1 MPFLSIHARW
11 PMTAASMVLWAS
23 FVTCTL
29 AADPEAP
36 DHFEK
41 TIRPVLDQYCAACH
55 DPEDPDNH
63 IPFLQANTAAQLQH
77 LRGIWGSVAAQLRN
91 RTMPPPD
98 EDQPSEKQRLEV
110 AQWIDDHLRAT
121 ACELGPY
128 AGNVT
133 TRRLNRLEYEN
144 TIRDLVGPQL
154 GYHETFPTDGGGGE
168 GFNNNGETLFLPPML
183 MERYV
188 EAAQEILDAA
198 IITPPLRQQ
207 FSENDLLPADGPM
220 AKGARVLASPG
231 ELFAG
236 TVIYVA
242 GDYELTVDVRN
253 SLKKDGKLVLKLDG
267 LPADRF
273 TLNSKY
279 EEQSFS
285 TTVRLSRGFHAIG
298 LRNLKDQSD
307 VGLLR
312 LKIKELGIKRPH
324 EAEVFHARIFQAK
337 DGKYEKSR
345 DAAKRLIHDF
355 AQRAFRRPIDDADI
369 ELFLALYDRAE
380 QRNDPYEECVKLA
393 LKGILVSPHFLFRI
407 EDTPQSTDL
416 EPIDDFELASRLSYF
431 LWSSMPDERLFNLA
445 KQRKLRETP
454 VLQAEVRR
462 MLQDDKAEIFFE
474 TFTGQWLGTKEVGG
488 SVSPI
493 NGEYRDIYSSELAAD
508 FRAEAIQLTTY
519 IVRENRSIL
528 EFLDADYSF
537 LNDRLAKHYG
547 LPQVKGRS
555 LRKVDVTNGQRG
567 GLLGLGGVHMVTSY
581 PQRSSP
587 VLRGAWVLET
597 LLGTPVPSPPDD
609 IPALPKK
616 VSSKSAKTFREQLE
630 KHRDN
635 KSCAACHDLIDPIGF
650 GLDNYD
656 LLGRWRDKTE
666 NGKAVD
672 ATGVL
677 PSGEK
682 FRGPAE
688 LKKILLERKQ
698 EFARHLSRKVLGYAL
713 GRSLEDPD
721 SCTIESLVT
730 SLEDNGYQMQTLI
743 EQIVLSTPFRNRQQ
757 TSSASTPTH

>member
-1 MPFLSIHARW
+1 MRLDFFPARNVLLF
-11 PMTAASMVLWAS
+11 TAVG
-23 FVTCTL
+23 L
-29 AADPEAP
+29 AILLPTKGWGLEPEAP

-41 TIRPVLDQYCAACH
+41 KIRPALQQYCAACH
-55 DPEDPDNH
+55 DPEDPSNH
-63 IPFLQANTAAQLQH
+63 IKFLQADTTAEIQH

-198 IITPPLRQQ
+198 IVTPPLREEFAGDQLVPMGD
-207 FSENDLLPADGPM
+207 SPSSGPRKLK
-220 AKGARVLASPG
+220 AGQ
-231 ELFAG
+231 ELTAG
-236 TVIYVA
+236 TVIYVS
-242 GDYELTVDVRN
+242 GDYELTIDVRN
-253 SLKKDGKLVLKLDG
+253 ATKKDLRLVLKLDG

-273 TLNSKY
+273 QLNSKY
-279 EEQSFS
+279 QEQSFS
-285 TTVRLSRGFHAIG
+285 TTVRLNRGFHAIG
-298 LRNLKDQSD
+298 VHNPKGQPDIE
-307 VGLLR
+307 LLR
-312 LKIKELGIKRPH
+312 VKVKELGIKRPDD
-324 EAEVFHARIFQAK
+324 AQKFHDRIFQAQ
-337 DGKYEKSR
+337 DGKYAKNRE
-345 DAAKRLIHDF
+345 AATRLIQRF
-355 AQRAFRRPIDDADI
+355 ATKAFRRPVKED
-369 ELFLALYDRAE
+369 ELQPFFALYDRGVS
-380 QRNDPYEECVKLA
+380 RNDPYEECVKLA
-393 LKGILVSPHFLFRI
+393 LKGILISPHFLFRI
-407 EDTPQSTDL
+407 EETPTSTEL
-416 EPIDDFELASRLSYF
+416 KRIDDYELATRLSYF
-431 LWSSMPDERLFNLA
+431 LWSSMPDERLFDLA
-445 KQRKLRETP
+445 EQGQLHQTP
-454 VLQAEVRR
+454 VLKAEVQR
-462 MLQDDKAEIFFE
+462 MLQDPKADIFFE

-488 SVSPI
+488 SVAPI
-493 NGEYRDIYSSELAAD
+493 RGQFRDVYSSELAAD
-508 FRAEAIQLTTY
+508 FREEAIQLTTY
-519 IVRENRSIL
+519 IARENQPIL
-528 EFLDADYSF
+528 DFLDADYSF

-555 LRKVDVTNGQRG
+555 LRKVDVKNGQRG

-597 LLGTPVPSPPDD
+597 LLGTPVPSPPAD
-609 IPALPKK
+609 IPALPDK
-616 VSSKSAKTFREQLE
+616 VSSKDPKTFRQKLEQ
-630 KHRDN
+630 HRDN
-635 KSCAACHDLIDPIGF
+635 TSCAACHDLIDPIGF

-656 LLGRWRDKTE
+656 LLGRWREKTE
-666 NGKAVD
+666 NGKPVD

-682 FRGPAE
+682 FAGPVE
-688 LKKILLERKQ
+688 LKKILLARKQ
-698 EFARHLSRKVLGYAL
+698 EFARHFSRKVLGYAL

-721 SCTIESLVT
+721 SCTIETLVT
-730 SLEDNGYQMQTLI
+730 KLEENDYRFQTLI
-743 EQIVLSTPFRNRQQ
+743 EEIVVSTPFGYRQRTTPAP
-757 TSSASTPTH
+757 TSH